1 MSVQCDTS
9 GDIAV
14 VTIDNP
20 PVNAASQA
28 VRQRLVDAMAAV
40 ASAENVVAAV
50 VIGAGRSFVAGAD
63 IREFGKPSMPPDL
76 NEVIAAI
83 ESSEKPIIIAIHG
96 VALGGGL
103 ELSLSGHYR
112 IALKGS
118 NIGLP
123 EVKLGLLPGA
133 GGTQRL
139 PRLVGVQAAL
149 DAITTGDMIPVEIAA
164 EKGVIDK
171 VVDGDL
177 LEHAKSFARE
187 KAAAGGPHPV
197 ISQMPAPKPES
208 DDLFDTY
215 KANLERRSRGQM
227 SPIWGL
233 EAVRGSVDL
242 PFAEG
247 LKQERALFNELMASD
262 QSKGMIHSFFAEREA
277 AKIPGLP
284 KDTKTRKILQTAVI
298 GCGTMGGG
306 ITMSLANGG
315 MPVTVVETSEE
326 ALDRGL
332 EIIRKNYASTVSKGR
347 LSQDEMDARM
357 ARITGTTNFTAIAD
371 VDLVIEAVFEELALK
386 KEVFAKLDAVCKK
399 GAVLATNTST
409 LDIDQIAAMTTRPED
424 VIGMHFFSPAN
435 VMKLLEV
442 VRGEKTSAE
451 VIQTAMKFGRAINK
465 VTVLVRVCDG
475 FVGNRIL
482 HHYSRQAGYMI
493 EDGAMPQDVDRVMVE
508 SGMPMG
514 IFAMGDLAGM
524 DVGWRVRKHQA
535 ATRPNHL
542 RYSDVADRICE
553 QGRFGQKTGAGWYK
567 YEAGSRKPIPDL
579 AIEQLIMDVAKEKGI
594 QRREFSD
601 EEIHKRIFYQM
612 VNEGAKILEEGLAI
626 RSSDIDVI
634 YVNGYAFPPYRG
646 GPMFEAERIGLAS
659 VLEDIKA
666 FQARDGQGW
675 EPAPLLERLV
685 AEGKSF
691 KDLEENL

>member
-1 MSVQCDTS
+1 
-9 GDIAV
+9 
-14 VTIDNP
+14 
-20 PVNAASQA
+20 
-28 VRQRLVDAMAAV
+28 
-40 ASAENVVAAV
+40 
-50 VIGAGRSFVAGAD
+50 
-63 IREFGKPSMPPDL
+63 
-76 NEVIAAI
+76 
-83 ESSEKPIIIAIHG
+83 
-96 VALGGGL
+96 
-103 ELSLSGHYR
+103 
-112 IALKGS
+112 
-118 NIGLP
+118 
-123 EVKLGLLPGA
+123 
-133 GGTQRL
+133 
-139 PRLVGVQAAL
+139 
-149 DAITTGDMIPVEIAA
+149 
-164 EKGVIDK
+164 
-171 VVDGDL
+171 
-177 LEHAKSFARE
+177 
-187 KAAAGGPHPV
+187 
-197 ISQMPAPKPES
+197 
-208 DDLFDTY
+208 
-215 KANLERRSRGQM
+215 
-227 SPIWGL
+227 
-233 EAVRGSVDL
+233 
-242 PFAEG
+242 
-247 LKQERALFNELMASD
+247 
-262 QSKGMIHSFFAEREA
+262 
-277 AKIPGLP
+277 
-284 KDTKTRKILQTAVI
+284 
-298 GCGTMGGG
+298 
-306 ITMSLANGG
+306 
-315 MPVTVVETSEE
+315 
-326 ALDRGL
+326 
-332 EIIRKNYASTVSKGR
+332 
-347 LSQDEMDARM
+347 
-357 ARITGTTNFTAIAD
+357 
-371 VDLVIEAVFEELALK
+371 
-386 KEVFAKLDAVCKK
+386 
-399 GAVLATNTST
+399 
-409 LDIDQIAAMTTRPED
+409 
-424 VIGMHFFSPAN
+424 MHFFSPAN

-567 YEAGSRKPIPDL
+567 YEAGSRKPIPDP

-601 EEIHKRIFYQM
+601 EETHKRIFYQM